1 MKYPIDAYTMRAR
14 LVPAVIGGAPAFAF
28 VAIFIAWG
36 GIALTNL
43 IAGTALI
50 VLFGVFADVARRRG
64 RAIEPAIIEKMC
76 GLPTTV
82 TLRHRD
88 PTYDAATK
96 SGFHAFIARKLGEAA
111 PSSDE
116 ETADPEAADAF
127 YERGTAWLRENTRNR
142 KKFEILFNEN
152 VDYGFRRNLL
162 GLKRPAFL
170 INAVVILVCIGI
182 FWYRW
187 PVELANSFDARLLV
201 VILIALIHAAYLA
214 LFVTEQGVFEAS
226 RSYAR
231 QLLLSTRSPHLNKDS
246 KKSPAAPKTSRKRVS
261 RPITE
266 QGA

>member
-50 VLFGVFADVARRRG
+50 VLFGVFAGLATKG
-64 RAIEPAIIEKMC
+64 GSPA
-76 GLPTTV
+76 
-82 TLRHRD
+82 
-88 PTYDAATK
+88 TYDAATK

-142 KKFEILFNEN
+142 KKFDILFNEN

-187 PVELANSFDARLLV
+187 PVDLANSFDARLLV

-246 KKSPAAPKTSRKRVS
+246 KRGPAAPKTSRKRVS